1 MEETRGRKS
10 RQEPEARNWSR
21 GLGDMVTVGFLLGL
35 MVSYSIPP
43 RTICPGWSH
52 SEWAGPHTSIINQ
65 EKAPQT
71 CPQVNLMETFAQLRF
86 PPLRW
91 PQLVPS
97 WQKAK
102 STGRKYFRWTFEGF
116 LYFKAWKA
124 VYIMMNQETER
135 TLGNKSWAITFKAQP
150 QWLTSAGS

>member
-65 EKAPQT
+65 EKAPHKSIWWRHLLSWGSLLWDDPNL
-71 CPQVNLMETFAQLRF
+71 CQVDRKQRVQGE
-86 PPLRW
+86 
-91 PQLVPS
+91 
-97 WQKAK
+97 
-102 STGRKYFRWTFEGF
+102 STSGGTFEGF
-116 LYFKAWKA
+116 LYCKAWKA